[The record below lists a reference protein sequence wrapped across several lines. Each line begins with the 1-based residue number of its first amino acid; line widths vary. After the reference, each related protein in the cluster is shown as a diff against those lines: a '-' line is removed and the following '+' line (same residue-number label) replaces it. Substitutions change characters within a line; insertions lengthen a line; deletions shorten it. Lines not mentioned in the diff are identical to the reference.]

1 MSVDQL
7 RKNVIDEL
15 RKAEGEPLS
24 LQELFERC
32 GGAKATNLNLEAFRH
47 FIMERCSRAV
57 KPVHGSDENSLP
69 KYALHVDH
77 ARKTGTLKKRT
88 ARSKS
93 QSSSRG
99 GTPDGGTPRFNPRTE
114 GFIIFCHIVRR
125 LSAIS
130 QDGSVNWNAIRNQYR
145 KETGRQLVA
154 DELNNMCGTINMTK
168 NELLTTYLSPVVEV
182 LDSRGQIIRPTTS
195 FISNSKTPSP
205 IALQPLPKDRELS
218 PMVSIV
224 SEEVQSDLIGDGDQN
239 IVEQLRKDEVDND
252 DSKTSS
258 GERTPPT
265 SRSSASAVDEASK
278 PSSREMFR
286 TPDSGHTSFVSV
298 NQTFETSGEFD
309 YVTGDDRSPE
319 SDISLDVTCE
329 RSALNSTPC
338 RTHEI
343 TLCDDNDPVVQ
354 SETEYTEH
362 KDPTDKDV
370 LAQSEQA
377 EHEDKPSPVDSFEE
391 AEDKEEVAEEPVEQV
406 PHEDERRYEVPSESG
421 SDHVEDSG
429 ELLSEEPAEVEPQE
443 KVQEDE
449 RPYGVPSESGGDDI
463 EDSADLLS
471 EEAAEVIIQELA
483 QDMPTEEGLPTEGN
497 PVPEIVI
504 TEPEEEAIKKDVEVE
519 EKLDVD
525 ETNEAVNEDLEVL
538 PDVESITELEDVPS
552 EDSEDA
558 DAQTIVNVVVE
569 EPDDLRSEEL
579 YSMADTI
586 SNDLGEEYIVDEQKV
601 LKSAMSDPN
610 IEESA
615 EESDTYIPQGTP
627 VKERRL
633 VFEASEEKE
642 EPELPSVE
650 IEMDADVD
658 VKEKVEMFEHL
669 RREQADGKVNLLDED
684 DHPEKGDAAELV
696 SDLEHS
702 SSGEEPFVEEEV
714 TMPPHS
720 HVSETVDKL
729 ENELEKKSLLVCK
742 DCTDVFEQAVEEVK
756 AGDHEAVEEIEES
769 NEMKVIEKVTSWV
782 ELNQEAP
789 ALNEMVTVTIEPSEP
804 VAQAVAKI
812 CDKDNSLVTST
823 VVVDVI
829 PHKEHGP
836 KLTASESW
844 EKAFVVASG
853 SVLPKSASSQKTSVD
868 LDVSEAH
875 SVLHEMEKL
884 EEKAKTE
891 VTTPVVK
898 EANGMVKDENKVT
911 DLTLT
916 KELPPLPAVII
927 KEENTEAILQLTK
940 KRGQALA
947 QQRRLMDCCTVL

>member
-1 MSVDQL
+1 MSEQL

-15 RKAEGEPLS
+15 RKAEGEPLP
-24 LQELFERC
+24 LQELFERS
-32 GGAKATNLNLEAFRH
+32 GGVKATNLNFEK
-47 FIMERCSRAV
+47 ERIPSWIYVELCSRAV
-57 KPVHGSDENSLP
+57 KPVHGGDENSLP

-93 QSSSRG
+93 ESSSRG

-114 GFIIFCHIVRR
+114 SFIIFCHIVRR

-130 QDGSVNWNAIRNQYR
+130 QDGSVSWNAIRDQYR

-154 DELNNMCGTINMTK
+154 DELNNMCGTINMTI
-168 NELLTTYLSPVVEV
+168 NELLTTYLS
-182 LDSRGQIIRPTTS
+182 T
-195 FISNSKTPSP
+195 
-205 IALQPLPKDRELS
+205 LQPLPKDCELS
-218 PMVSIV
+218 AMVSIV

-252 DSKTSS
+252 DSKASS

-298 NQTFETSGEFD
+298 NQTFETSGKFD
-309 YVTGDDRSPE
+309 YVIGDDRSPE

-343 TLCDDNDPVVQ
+343 TLCDDNDPMVQ

-391 AEDKEEVAEEPVEQV
+391 AEDKEQVADKPLEQV

-429 ELLSEEPAEVEPQE
+429 ELSSEEPAEVEPQE
-443 KVQEDE
+443 EVQGDE
-449 RPYGVPSESGGDDI
+449 RRYEALSESGSDDI

-471 EEAAEVIIQELA
+471 EETAEVIIQKLA

-504 TEPEEEAIKKDVEVE
+504 TEPEEESVKKGVGVE

-525 ETNEAVNEDLEVL
+525 ETNGEINEDAEVL
-538 PDVESITELEDVPS
+538 PDVESTTELEDVPS
-552 EDSEDA
+552 DVSEDA

-569 EPDDLRSEEL
+569 EPRSEEL
-579 YSMADTI
+579 YSMADII
-586 SNDLGEEYIVDEQKV
+586 SNVFGEEYIVDDQRV
-601 LKSAMSDPN
+601 LKSAMSDSN

-633 VFEASEEKE
+633 VFETSEEKE
-642 EPELPSVE
+642 EPELLSVE
-650 IEMDADVD
+650 IEMDGDVD

-669 RREQADGKVNLLDED
+669 QKST
-684 DHPEKGDAAELV
+684 K
-696 SDLEHS
+696 
-702 SSGEEPFVEEEV
+702 
-714 TMPPHS
+714 M
-720 HVSETVDKL
+720 KL
-729 ENELEKKSLLVCK
+729 
-742 DCTDVFEQAVEEVK
+742 T
-756 AGDHEAVEEIEES
+756 
-769 NEMKVIEKVTSWV
+769 EKVTSWV
-782 ELNQEAP
+782 EINQEAP
-789 ALNEMVTVTIEPSEP
+789 ALNEMVTVTIEPSP
-804 VAQAVAKI
+804 VAQAS
-812 CDKDNSLVTST
+812 D
-823 VVVDVI
+823 
-829 PHKEHGP
+829 
-836 KLTASESW
+836 SW

-853 SVLPKSASSQKTSVD
+853 SVLPETTSSQETSVD

-884 EEKAKTE
+884 AEKAR
-891 VTTPVVK
+891 
-898 EANGMVKDENKVT
+898 
-911 DLTLT
+911 
-916 KELPPLPAVII
+916 
-927 KEENTEAILQLTK
+927 LTK

-947 QQRRLMDCCTVL
+947 ERRFMAQLRRLMDCCDCCTVL